1 MSAVASGK
9 LRLMP
14 WGLLTG
20 AAIAL
25 AGLFV
30 VFPLG
35 TVLLNSIDAG
45 GNPLAG
51 FIRFFETPAYRDAL
65 INTAIL
71 ASAVTITTI
80 LIGVPVAYVV
90 ARFDFPFK
98 NAVALLPVAT
108 IIIPEVIVCQ
118 SWLLL
123 IGNNG
128 VLSNGLREIGI
139 APPSLYSWGG
149 MIFVMTL
156 VYYTYVYLGT
166 LAALRGFDGQLE
178 EASRNLGYSPGRTS
192 LRVTIPVIA
201 PAILVNALVVF
212 TLAAGNFAVAMIL
225 GNRIPLLSLA
235 TYNAFVSEM
244 GGSPLMQSTLA
255 VVMVSLVALVLF
267 VQKRI
272 VERRMVQVV
281 QGRAPVPTRIATW
294 KGAALAAGVFVLV
307 AISLVPLITVAI
319 AAVTETRGPVMRWG
333 SFSLANLQ
341 RIVDFGL
348 EPILNSLRFAAFAT
362 AIGVCFAVITSYL
375 IVKKQSWLTQTL
387 DYLVVLPLTI
397 SGTVLGIA
405 LVQAFNSGWIVLT
418 GTAAIMV
425 ATYVIRRVPFSVRS
439 ASSMLY
445 NIPDSLE
452 EASISLGVP
461 PGRSFLKVVLPLMLP
476 SIATAA
482 VLMWSTTL
490 SELSAS
496 IVVYGGGL
504 ETMPIAIFRL
514 IDGGRMGQAS
524 AYGLVLVTLIV
535 VPIFLAVKFGRLNL
549 FSSK

>member
-1 MSAVASGK
+1 MSAIAGN

-30 VFPLG
+30 VFPLA
-35 TVLLNSIDAG
+35 TVLLNSLDAG
-45 GNPLAG
+45 ANPFAG
-51 FIRFFETPAYRDAL
+51 FVRFFQTPAYRDAL
-65 INTAIL
+65 INTTIL
-71 ASAVTITTI
+71 ASTVTITTI
-80 LIGVPVAYVV
+80 LVGVPVAYVV

-178 EASRNLGYSPGRTS
+178 EASRNLGRSPAQTS

-255 VVMVSLVALVLF
+255 VVMIALVALVLF

-281 QGRAPVPTRIATW
+281 QGRAPAATHIASW
-294 KGAALAAGVFVLV
+294 KGWLLAGGVFVLV
-307 AISLVPLITVAI
+307 AISLVPLVTVAI
-319 AAVTETRGPVMRWG
+319 AAITETRGPVVRWG

-341 RIVDFGL
+341 RIVDFGF
-348 EPILNSLRFAAFAT
+348 EPILNSLRFAGLAT
-362 AIGVCFAVITSYL
+362 VIGVCFAVLASYL
-375 IVKKQSWLTQTL
+375 IVKKQSPLTQAL

-405 LVQAFNSGWIVLT
+405 LVQAFNTGWIVLT

-425 ATYVIRRVPFSVRS
+425 STYVIRRLPFSVRS

-524 AYGLVLVTLIV
+524 AYGLVLVLLIV

-549 FSSK
+549 FASK

>member
-1 MSAVASGK
+1 
-9 LRLMP
+9 
-14 WGLLTG
+14 
-20 AAIAL
+20 
-25 AGLFV
+25 
-30 VFPLG
+30 
-35 TVLLNSIDAG
+35 VLLNSLDAG
-45 GNPLAG
+45 ANPFAG
-51 FIRFFETPAYRDAL
+51 FVRFFQTPAYRDAL
-65 INTAIL
+65 INTTIL
-71 ASAVTITTI
+71 ASTVTIITI
-80 LIGVPVAYVV
+80 LVGVPVAYVV

-178 EASRNLGYSPGRTS
+178 EASRNLGRSPAQTS

-255 VVMVSLVALVLF
+255 VVMIALVALVLF

-281 QGRAPVPTRIATW
+281 QGRAPAATHIASW
-294 KGAALAAGVFVLV
+294 KGWLLAGGVFVLV
-307 AISLVPLITVAI
+307 AISLVPLVTVAI
-319 AAVTETRGPVMRWG
+319 AAITETRGPVVRWG

-348 EPILNSLRFAAFAT
+348 EPILNSLRFAGLAT
-362 AIGVCFAVITSYL
+362 VIGVCFAVLASYL
-375 IVKKQSWLTQTL
+375 IVKKQSPLTQAL

-405 LVQAFNSGWIVLT
+405 LVQAFNTGWIVLT

-425 ATYVIRRVPFSVRS
+425 STYVIRRLPFSVRS

-524 AYGLVLVTLIV
+524 AYGLVLVLLIV

-549 FSSK
+549 FASK